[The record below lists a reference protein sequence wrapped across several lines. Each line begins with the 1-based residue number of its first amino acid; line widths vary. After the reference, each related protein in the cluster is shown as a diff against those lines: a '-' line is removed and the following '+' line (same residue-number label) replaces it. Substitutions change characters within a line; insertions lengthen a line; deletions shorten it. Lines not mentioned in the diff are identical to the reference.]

1 MGAKADLANLQLLAL
16 RVARR
21 LVRDELI
28 VAKHVQQRRLAG
40 IVEAEKEN
48 ASLLVVEAE
57 GRQESEEPEEKGQC
71 ASNETHQENGFKRPQ
86 KWAMKWAKWQE
97 KGRARVLG
105 VRGEGGE
112 CGRG

>member
-21 LVRDELI
+21 LVRDEFVI
-28 VAKHVQQRRLAG
+28 AKHVQQRRLAG

-57 GRQESEEPEEKGQC
+57 GRQEAEKPE
-71 ASNETHQENGFKRPQ
+71 KRSTS
-86 KWAMKWAKWQE
+86 M
-97 KGRARVLG
+97 
-105 VRGEGGE
+105 
-112 CGRG
+112 